1 MTFMEWLE
9 ALSYVVTI
17 VGLLGAVFSCCT
29 NSENIASMN

>member
-17 VGLLGAVFSCCT
+17 VGLPGAVFSFCT
-29 NSENIASMN
+29 NSENTARMN